1 MQATRAPRD
10 KLYAGDKHSF
20 GVRRGREQGPDSLY
34 LGGICQ
40 WRNQG
45 SEPTS
50 PNLVLTQ
57 PPHLH
62 LLAAPWGLAQSKD
75 EAGEAVVVQGLRQI
89 QGPQEVLSGRWSLPP
104 AGGAPLSGTQEWI
117 PALDIVRQVLR
128 TP

>member
-89 QGPQEVLSGRWSLPP
+89 QGPRKSSLADGASHQQGALLSQGHKN
-104 AGGAPLSGTQEWI
+104 GFQH
-117 PALDIVRQVLR
+117 
-128 TP
+128 